1 GIAGRDLCASSHH
14 AEKRATLLI
23 MRGSVQEETAQKTI
37 LVVDDEDGVRESVRE
52 ALSDEGYRVVD
63 TADGTEVMRIIDEH
77 RPELVLLDIWMPQM
91 DGIGLLKE
99 IKSQR
104 PDINVVMV
112 SGHGNIHTAVTATK
126 FGAFDFI
133 EKPVSLDGL
142 LSTVQRALGELP
154 VSGGKAQPGMRSK
167 KPNGKAAAV
176 KATPATQRIK
186 QKTLAKSVVLSGQGL
201 HSGVKTGLILH
212 PLPENSGIVFTG
224 ISGDVMVPAHLD
236 YVGSTG
242 YATSLRSKDYAV
254 GTVEHLLAV
263 LHSYGICNL
272 LIKVQGEIPILDGS
286 ALEFCEAID
295 ETGIEEQDEEAV
307 PIVVDREYRIDAK
320 GGQSIKIEPD
330 ENFSVRYVLRYPQPV
345 GEQEHLYVSH
355 GPEFFK
361 AEIAP
366 ARTFGFLKDI
376 AQLQN
381 MGLANGGK
389 LSNFILIDDEKIV
402 NTQLRFENE
411 FARHKILDIL
421 GDFYL
426 LGRPILGAVTAIMT
440 GHSDNI
446 ALLRQVREG
455 VGV

>member
-1 GIAGRDLCASSHH
+1 
-14 AEKRATLLI
+14 
-23 MRGSVQEETAQKTI
+23 MEEPALQKTI

-52 ALSDEGYRVVD
+52 VLSDEGYRVID
-63 TADGTEVMRIIDEH
+63 TADGTQVLQIIKEEH
-77 RPELVLLDIWMPQM
+77 PELVLLDIWMPQM

-99 IKSQR
+99 IKTQE

-142 LSTVQRALGELP
+142 LLTVQRALGEMTEMP
-154 VSGGKAQPGMRSK
+154 SPEKTQPGGSRSRK
-167 KPNGKAAAV
+167 SRMPKVPPTKSAAALQS
-176 KATPATQRIK
+176 AK
-186 QKTLAKSVVLSGQGL
+186 QKTLKKSVVLSGQGL

-212 PLPENSGIVFTG
+212 PLPPNSGILFTG
-224 ISGDVMVPAHLD
+224 ISGDVTVPAHLD

-263 LHSYGICNL
+263 LHSYGITNL
-272 LIKVQGEIPILDGS
+272 LVKVQGEIPILDGS
-286 ALEFCEAID
+286 ALEFCHAID
-295 ETGIEEQDEEAV
+295 EAGIQEEDEDCAA
-307 PIVVDREYRIDAK
+307 IVIDRSYRVGAK
-320 GGQSIKIEPD
+320 GGESITIEPAAG
-330 ENFSVRYVLRYPQPV
+330 FSVRYVLRYPKPV
-345 GEQEHLYVSH
+345 GEQEHTYVFQDA
-355 GPEFFK
+355 EFFK

-381 MGLANGGK
+381 MGLANGGR

-402 NTQLRFENE
+402 NTELRFADEL
-411 FARHKILDIL
+411 ARHKILDIL

-426 LGRPILGAVTAIMT
+426 LGRPIRGAITAVMT

-446 ALLRQVREG
+446 ALLRQIREG
-455 VGV
+455 MKL

>member
-1 GIAGRDLCASSHH
+1 MGGL
-14 AEKRATLLI
+14 
-23 MRGSVQEETAQKTI
+23 VQEPATQKTI

-52 ALSDEGYRVVD
+52 VLSDEGYRVVD
-63 TADGTEVMRIIDEH
+63 TADGTQVLRIIKEQ

-99 IKSQR
+99 IKSQK

-142 LSTVQRALGELP
+142 LSTVQRALGEAP
-154 VSGGKAQPGMRSK
+154 VPGGRTQPGARSK
-167 KPNGKAAAV
+167 KVRAGKPAV
-176 KATPATQRIK
+176 VKTAVGQRIK

-212 PLPENSGIVFTG
+212 PLPANSGILFTG
-224 ISGDVMVPAHLD
+224 ISGDVTVPAHLE

-263 LHSYGICNL
+263 LHSYGISNL

-295 ETGIEEQDEEAV
+295 ETGVEEQNEEAAA
-307 PIVVDREYRIDAK
+307 IVIDREYRIDAK
-320 GGQSIKIEPD
+320 DGQSIRIEPAD
-330 ENFSVRYVLRYPQPV
+330 SFSVRYVLRYPQPV
-345 GEQEHLYVSH
+345 GEQEHLYVSR

-381 MGLANGGK
+381 MGLANGGR

-402 NTQLRFENE
+402 NTRLRFENE

-426 LGRPILGAVTAIMT
+426 LGRPILGALTAIMT

-446 ALLRQVREG
+446 ALLRKVREG
-455 VGV
+455 MEL

>member
-1 GIAGRDLCASSHH
+1 MQ
-14 AEKRATLLI
+14 EPAT
-23 MRGSVQEETAQKTI
+23 QKTI

-52 ALSDEGYRVVD
+52 VLSDEGYRVVD
-63 TADGTEVMRIIDEH
+63 TADGTQVLRIIKEQ

-99 IKSQR
+99 IKSQK

-142 LSTVQRALGELP
+142 LSTVQRALGEAP
-154 VSGGKAQPGMRSK
+154 VPGGRTQPGARSK
-167 KPNGKAAAV
+167 KVRAGKPAV
-176 KATPATQRIK
+176 VKTAVGQRIK

-212 PLPENSGIVFTG
+212 PLPANSGILFTG
-224 ISGDVMVPAHLD
+224 ISGDVTVPAHLD

-263 LHSYGICNL
+263 LHSYGISNL

-295 ETGIEEQDEEAV
+295 ETGVEEQNEEAAA
-307 PIVVDREYRIDAK
+307 IVIDREYRIDAK
-320 GGQSIKIEPD
+320 DGQSIGIEPAD
-330 ENFSVRYVLRYPQPV
+330 SFSVRYVLRYPQPV
-345 GEQEHLYVSH
+345 GEQEHLYVSR

-381 MGLANGGK
+381 MGLANGGR

-402 NTQLRFENE
+402 NTRLRFENE

-426 LGRPILGAVTAIMT
+426 LGRPILGALTAIMT

-446 ALLRQVREG
+446 ALLRKVREG
-455 VGV
+455 MEL